1 LQRPVFFTARK
12 FEGNIRKFSG
22 KIGAQ
27 WLQVGTGVAPVDA
40 SASRVHPRN
49 SRRNAN

>member
-1 LQRPVFFTARK
+1 MQRLAFFTARK

-27 WLQVGTGVAPVDA
+27 WLQVGTGVALVDA
-40 SASRVHPRN
+40 SASRVHPRDG
-49 SRRNAN
+49 RRNAN